1 VTTENLAVNSPLSHR
16 KKKRNWS
23 ELRPLLCRCRWEK
36 SPQAGF
42 DRKQPDHSR
51 GKQPVKNCV
60 NCSFWGEQPF
70 LRNANMHD
78 PNDFEVIFRMTITR
92 GGRKIRRSDGKPWKI
107 VLRK

>member
-1 VTTENLAVNSPLSHR
+1 VTIEILVVNSPLSHR
-16 KKKRNWS
+16 KKS
-23 ELRPLLCRCRWEK
+23 ATGQSCAPYFADAGGK
-36 SPQAGF
+36 SLPKPGLTES
-42 DRKQPDHSR
+42 KQIIAVASSR
-51 GKQPVKNCV
+51 SRTVSIVQ
-60 NCSFWGEQPF
+60 FGEGQTF